1 MLENSNS
8 HRLGYEN
15 VISYSNKVLQINKNL
30 RNNIFFIL
38 YNFLQLYMNFYIA
51 DENLTKKKDGYYYGS
66 NERIKGCDSQN
77 ANRR

>member
-1 MLENSNS
+1 
-8 HRLGYEN
+8 
-15 VISYSNKVLQINKNL
+15 
-30 RNNIFFIL
+30 
-38 YNFLQLYMNFYIA
+38 MNFYIA